1 MALRFPLDNYT
12 ITQGFG
18 ANAAY
23 YRQFGQNGHNGIDL
37 AAKLGEPVYAA
48 EDGTIA
54 FEGLGQNHSWM
65 GSIAGISVIIRHN
78 DVHTAYA
85 HLNSTVVNK
94 GQWVKKGQLIGFVG
108 QTGTATGPHT
118 HFEVLPLSPNF
129 SNGYAG
135 RINPAPYI
143 STVKT
148 ATRVEIQ
155 QAYRDILERE
165 ADEGGI
171 ATYSKF
177 GIDFVRQDLNN
188 SQEKRT
194 LDARKAEAARLAA
207 EQARLEAARKAE
219 EAARQADEARKAAER
234 KAALEAAEKAA
245 EEARRAEEE
254 RLKAEA
260 ELARIAEEE
269 RLAKEAAEE
278 RAKQQQQT
286 EKTAT
291 PSGVPMTTAQ
301 LKKLNAATQEV
312 LDSNEFTPVISE
324 QTKTVAYFA
333 TDIAVIISGLVLT
346 VLAILGMM
354 DAVVAI
360 TINSAIATA
369 MLGLKQTFRLS
380 AKKQ

>member
-1 MALRFPLDNYT
+1 MSLRFPLDNYT
-12 ITQGFG
+12 ISQGFG

-23 YRQFGQNGHNGIDL
+23 YKQFGQNGHNGIDL

-54 FEGLGQNHSWM
+54 FEGWGQNHSWM
-65 GSIAGISVIIRHN
+65 GSIAGISVIIRHS

-85 HLNSTVVNK
+85 HMNSTVVNK

-129 SNGYAG
+129 ANGYAG
-135 RINPAPYI
+135 RINPTPYI

-148 ATRVEIQ
+148 ATADQIK
-155 QAYRDILERE
+155 QAFRDILERDPDAGDLMIYRNYTVE
-165 ADEGGI
+165 EM
-171 ATYSKF
+171 
-177 GIDFVRQDLNN
+177 RQNLIE
-188 SQEKRT
+188 SPAKRQ

-278 RAKQQQQT
+278 RAKQQLQT